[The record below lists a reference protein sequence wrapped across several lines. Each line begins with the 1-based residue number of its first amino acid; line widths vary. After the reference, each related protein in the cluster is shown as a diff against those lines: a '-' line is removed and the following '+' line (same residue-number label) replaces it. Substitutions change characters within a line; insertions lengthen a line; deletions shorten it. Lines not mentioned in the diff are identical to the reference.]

1 MVNTKE
7 ENVILMVDDDEI
19 QLEIA
24 TLHLKYRYKVVT
36 AKSGKEALDLL
47 IHGLTPNLILLD
59 IMMPSMDGWE
69 TFNRLKAISY
79 LQNVPIVFLSS
90 ATEKSV
96 IDRAFEMGAADF
108 IGKPLTKK
116 NLCDRINKVLNKN
129 D

>member
-1 MVNTKE
+1 MGDK
-7 ENVILMVDDDEI
+7 NVILIVDDDEI

-24 TLHLKYRYKVVT
+24 RLHLKNEYEVVT

-47 IHGLTPNLILLD
+47 VRGAAPNLILLD

-69 TFNRLKAISY
+69 VFNRLKAISY
-79 LQNVPIVFLSS
+79 LKNVPIVFLSS
-90 ATEKSV
+90 ATETSV
-96 IDRAFEMGAADF
+96 VDRAFEMGAADF

-116 NLCDRINKVLNKN
+116 NLCDRIRKTLNKN

>member
-1 MVNTKE
+1 MDDK
-7 ENVILMVDDDEI
+7 NVILIVDDDEI

-24 TLHLKYRYKVVT
+24 RLHLKNEYEVVT

-47 IHGLTPNLILLD
+47 VRGAAPNLILLD

-69 TFNRLKAISY
+69 VFNRLKAISY
-79 LQNVPIVFLSS
+79 LKNVPIVFLSS
-90 ATEKSV
+90 ATETSV
-96 IDRAFEMGAADF
+96 VDRAFEMGAADF

-116 NLCDRINKVLNKN
+116 NLCDRIRKTLNKN